1 MTFSDILNNGF
12 ANCYI
17 LDHDGMT
24 SMGSFLLILAITLCC
39 LIGYF
44 LGSVNFAIILSKNKG
59 KGDIRAY
66 GSKNAGATNMGRLYG
81 KKAAFLTFLGDF
93 LKALVACFIG
103 RLCWG
108 LEGAYL
114 AGLFCVIGHVFP
126 IFFKFKGGK
135 GVSTTAGVM
144 FACDIFSFL
153 VILVLYALVFLASK
167 MISMASIMSALMY
180 TFILYNVNKIFA
192 IDPGIH
198 TLLALA
204 ISVIVLVK
212 HSENIKRIMS
222 GKEPKINLFSKKN
235 NDSDDSEAKPE
246 ETGKKR
252 SLHNDD

>member
-1 MTFSDILNNGF
+1 MTFSDVLNNGF
-12 ANCYI
+12 AKCYI
-17 LDHDGMT
+17 FEQGGMT
-24 SMGSFLLILAITLCC
+24 STGSFLLILAIALCC
-39 LIGYF
+39 IVGYF
-44 LGSVNFAIILSKNKG
+44 LGSINFAIILSKNRSR
-59 KGDIRAY
+59 GDIRDY
-66 GSKNAGATNMGRLYG
+66 GSKNAGATNMFRLYG

-93 LKALVACFIG
+93 LKALLACFIG

-144 FACDIFSFL
+144 LACDVVSFL
-153 VILVLYALVFLASK
+153 VILVLYALVFLASR

-180 TFILYNVNKIFA
+180 TFILYNVNKMFA

-198 TLLALA
+198 TLLALT

-212 HSENIKRIMS
+212 HSENIKRIIS
-222 GKEPKINLFSKKN
+222 GQEPKMTIFRKK
-235 NDSDDSEAKPE
+235 SDDTANEESSEENTKN
-246 ETGKKR
+246 KR